1 MATRIPFAFASAG
14 DTENVP
20 ASSAGTELSWQQG
33 WSPAYELNPEDPGY
47 RFISRGQHNF
57 LWNAITANV
66 KEWQEQIYPDFNS
79 SGLINY
85 PIGSIIRLNDVFY
98 IRVAGNGVSDPEL
111 SSDWS
116 IAGQFTSADKAKLNG
131 IQAGA
136 QVNVATNLATTADA
150 TSRTI
155 TSSTGTNAVL
165 PAATTTAAGVMT
177 AADKSKLNGIQAG
190 AQKFGVNYER
200 LSRVPDVVYTNN
212 RTYPIV
218 VHIVLRRVS
227 DTGVAAK
234 FVYEESDLNVAA
246 ATAFPGS
253 NATFSF
259 IVPEGKRY
267 RLIAPTS
274 SWAISSWSEL
284 V

>member
-33 WSPAYELNPEDPGY
+33 WSPAYGLKKEDPGC
-47 RFISRGQHNF
+47 RFLSRGQHNF
-57 LWNAITANV
+57 LWNEITANI
-66 KEWQEQIYPDFNS
+66 KEWQEPIYPDFNS
-79 SGLINY
+79 SEFINY
-85 PIGSIIRLNDVFY
+85 PIGSIIRLNNVFY
-98 IRVAGNGVSDPEL
+98 IRVAGSGVSNPEL

-136 QVNVATNLATTADA
+136 Q
-150 TSRTI
+150 
-155 TSSTGTNAVL
+155 
-165 PAATTTAAGVMT
+165 
-177 AADKSKLNGIQAG
+177 
-190 AQKFGVNYER
+190 KFGVNYEGF
-200 LSRVPDVVYTNN
+200 SRVPDVVYTNN
-212 RTYPIV
+212 RTHPIL
-218 VHIVLRRVS
+218 VHIVLQPLS
-227 DTGVAAK
+227 DTGSVAR
-234 FVYEESDLNVAA
+234 FIYEESNLNFAA

-267 RLIAPTS
+267 RLIASTS